1 MLTPQP
7 KHLDELCTTLLRH
20 LCLKRSPGSYIRNTP
35 FFFLLFFSAVV
46 SAALPCTR
54 IAHKSWWARPSLTKL
69 YRSSVWKQ
77 LMQKVPGN
85 GAKNMLH
92 GSSIKHA
99 MLYTQLL
106 LYESSEKP
114 LTEPGGFF
122 LHLFQH
128 PNRPQAKNGLFP
140 SPVSSP
146 VFSDLSV
153 LLAGFATLGNFETPG

>member
-1 MLTPQP
+1 
-7 KHLDELCTTLLRH
+7 
-20 LCLKRSPGSYIRNTP
+20 
-35 FFFLLFFSAVV
+35 
-46 SAALPCTR
+46 
-54 IAHKSWWARPSLTKL
+54 
-69 YRSSVWKQ
+69 
-77 LMQKVPGN
+77 
-85 GAKNMLH
+85 
-92 GSSIKHA
+92 

-106 LYESSEKP
+106 LYESSEQP

-128 PNRPQAKNGLFP
+128 PNQPQAKNGLFP